1 MQTDNIYEQNKRID
15 IVLPA
20 YNPHINWEKG
30 VAVNFH
36 DLCAMFPKYKFSLYI
51 ATDGSV
57 RGFEPD
63 VVSFLKDE
71 VKDVKIVDHAV
82 NMGKGFALR
91 SAVKQ
96 CAGDWVIYIDYDF
109 PYTFESIS
117 KVVAA
122 LRDGADVV
130 IAARADSYQKN
141 LPFVRKMLSY
151 ASHAVNRFVFRLP
164 FKDTQGGMKGFN
176 RRGRELF
183 LQTTINTFLFDTQF
197 IYKAVKSGA
206 DVRVVDA
213 EIKNGLKV
221 SVMGLKVLFKELRNI
236 REIWK

>member
-1 MQTDNIYEQNKRID
+1 MQSDKAYEQKVHID

-30 VAVNFH
+30 VVANFNE
-36 DLCAMFPKYKFSLYI
+36 LCGMFPEYGFSLYI
-51 ATDGSV
+51 ATDGSI

-63 VVSFLKDE
+63 VVEYLGKGVDT
-71 VKDVKIVDHAV
+71 VQIVDYEV
-82 NMGKGFALR
+82 NVGKGFALR
-91 SAVKQ
+91 SAVKH

-117 KVVAA
+117 KVIAA

-151 ASHAVNRFVFRLP
+151 ASHAVNKALFRLP

-176 RRGRELF
+176 HKGRELF

-197 IYKAVKSGA
+197 IYKAVKHGA
-206 DVRVVDA
+206 NVQVVDA
-213 EIKNGLKV
+213 EIKKGLKV
-221 SVMGLKVLFKELRNI
+221 SVMGLKVLFRELRNI
-236 REIWK
+236 KEIRR